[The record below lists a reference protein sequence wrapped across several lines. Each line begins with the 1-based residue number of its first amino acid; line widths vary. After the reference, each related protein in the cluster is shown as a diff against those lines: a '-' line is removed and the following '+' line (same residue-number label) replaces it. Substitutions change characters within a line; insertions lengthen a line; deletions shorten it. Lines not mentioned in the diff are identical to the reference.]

1 MYADV
6 LPVSWS
12 WGSGQPG
19 GKVAEVK
26 EHGEIAIESHRGNTI
41 KKNAD
46 PARRAVMLDAYGQ
59 AEVPLIRAVNDGHRF
74 VYDELLEHAAVAEK
88 RVDALLMRIDSG
100 QVGR

>member
-46 PARRAVMLDAYGQ
+46 PENPAVHIERSGNDVVKRAS
-59 AEVPLIRAVNDGHRF
+59 
-74 VYDELLEHAAVAEK
+74 ELQ
-88 RVDALLMRIDSG
+88 VDKKA
-100 QVGR
+100 